1 MFAHAVFTHARCA
14 WGKKPLEAS
23 LVEQRHGIVR
33 CFLNRKPGR
42 IDHDEYKY
50 SNFDE
55 ERQPEI
61 AIWEYEPEVGPKI

>member
-1 MFAHAVFTHARCA
+1 LNNDMALCV
-14 WGKKPLEAS
+14 
-23 LVEQRHGIVR
+23 V
-33 CFLNRKPGR
+33 FLNRKPGR